1 MTMKKAL
8 AIAAVTVGLGFA
20 NLPAQAQGYVV
31 NGRDASRAEVQLLVS
46 HGAQPR
52 KWLVD
57 GYGISAAADTG
68 HKIQQPAAASS
79 GRKCWYVLDVLL
91 CD

>member
-1 MTMKKAL
+1 MKKAL

-46 HGAQPR
+46 HGAQPG

-57 GYGISAAADTG
+57 GYGISAADAAP
-68 HKIQQPAAASS
+68 KKQQPAAANG

-91 CD
+91 CE

>member
-1 MTMKKAL
+1 MAL

-20 NLPAQAQGYVV
+20 NLPAHAQGYVV

-46 HGAQPR
+46 HGAQPG

-68 HKIQQPAAASS
+68 FKLQQPAAG
-79 GRKCWYVLDVLL
+79 GRKCWYVLDVHL